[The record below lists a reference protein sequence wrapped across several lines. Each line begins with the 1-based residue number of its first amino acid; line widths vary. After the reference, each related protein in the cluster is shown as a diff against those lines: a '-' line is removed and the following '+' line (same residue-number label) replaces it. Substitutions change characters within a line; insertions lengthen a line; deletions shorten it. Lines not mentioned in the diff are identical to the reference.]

1 MTSRVLLLAGCLLA
15 WLTPASASSP
25 ESPTP
30 ILTEAALI
38 SETRSVRPGHAFWVA
53 LRLEAKDGWHT
64 YWRYPGDTGLATKI
78 SWRLPNGFRA
88 GDIEWPAPERIEIGP
103 AANYGYHGEVLLLT
117 KIDVPAA
124 ASGSRTVTLNAKAD
138 WLACEK
144 ICVPESAALTLTLPV
159 GDAAPEKDERWQ
171 EKFSAARRRI
181 PVPAPWPA
189 TFGVHGDVLAL
200 SLPATASDG
209 ARSILFFPHEY
220 GAIDNAAPQT
230 FGLHRDRAVLKVT
243 RGEMMTEQ
251 VRHLAGTVVMI
262 FKNGAETVLKSFD
275 ITASRNDRTL

>member
-1 MTSRVLLLAGCLLA
+1 MRRSWLLAGCLLA
-15 WLTPASASSP
+15 WLTPASASPPAETFTHAS
-25 ESPTP
+25 
-30 ILTEAALI
+30 LI
-38 SETRSVRPGHAFWVA
+38 AETRSVQPGKPLSVA
-53 LRLEAKDGWHT
+53 LRLESKDGWHT

-78 SWRLPNGFRA
+78 AWRLPNGFRA

-124 ASGSRTVTLNAKAD
+124 ASALKTVTLNAQAD

-144 ICVPESAALTLTLPV
+144 ICVPESATLTLTLPV
-159 GDAAPEKDERWQ
+159 SDAAPEKDARWQ
-171 EKFSAARRRI
+171 EKFSAARRQI

-209 ARSILFFPHEY
+209 AQNILFFPHEY
-220 GAIDNAAPQT
+220 GAIDNAAPQA
-230 FGLHRDRAVLKVT
+230 FGLHRDRAVLKMT

-251 VRHLAGTVVMI
+251 VKHLAGTVVMV
-262 FKNGAETVLKSFD
+262 FKSGGGTVLKSFD